1 MVARS
6 FLRDSVSVHA
16 GLTGE
21 RYLQDWQE
29 FGKKK
34 TVELNVQCTLYL
46 HNTEAYFMLHAAD
59 SSEMLVF
66 VCQMLLFG
74 VEHGVSG

>member
-1 MVARS
+1 MGMIRMMLLGRRGGRS

-21 RYLQDWQE
+21 MYLQDWQE

-34 TVELNVQCTLYL
+34 TVELNVRCTYTILKL
-46 HNTEAYFMLHAAD
+46 TSCFMQQTHQK
-59 SSEMLVF
+59 
-66 VCQMLLFG
+66 C
-74 VEHGVSG
+74 